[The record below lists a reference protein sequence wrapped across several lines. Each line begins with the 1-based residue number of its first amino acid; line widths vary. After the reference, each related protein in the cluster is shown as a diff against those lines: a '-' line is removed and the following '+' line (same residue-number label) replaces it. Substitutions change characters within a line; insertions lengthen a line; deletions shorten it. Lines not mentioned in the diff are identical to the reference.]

1 MTKLI
6 PVVVIS
12 MILAV
17 ASHKKSDFSQSA
29 QRYRKK
35 DTVFYTIMAIVM
47 ILFVG
52 LRTWYNDTVTYIQ
65 SYETLNPLDS
75 VIDTVTD
82 WSLGSNPGYNL
93 VNGIMR
99 ILGVSTQGFLL
110 IYAAATNGIYL
121 WFLRKYTNNIW
132 LTVFLFVVTGCFTFT
147 LAAIKQCVA
156 VAFCLLG
163 VDQLLDK
170 RTDNP
175 YFYFILWVVI
185 ASFFHPYALMFFAVP
200 FLMFKPWS
208 RETYQTLAV
217 FGVAGLLLQFLFG
230 TIVDVT
236 TVIGEE
242 FDVETFSGEGVNPF
256 RLAVCAVPVLLSFVA
271 RKHIARMDEK
281 KERVFFVITNLAIL
295 NAEIM
300 FVALFGTAN
309 YFARLANYFLIF
321 QALSIP
327 WLLQFF
333 EEKSRKLLTVTA
345 VVCYC
350 LYFIY
355 ENAINRFFDAE
366 YNSISLLEYLSSLFQ

>member
-17 ASHKKSDFSQSA
+17 ISHKKSDYSFSQE
-29 QRYRKK
+29 RYRHKEAIWY
-35 DTVFYTIMAIVM
+35 TVMAVIM
-47 ILFVG
+47 ILFAG
-52 LRTWYNDTVTYIQ
+52 LRTRYNDTGTYRYG
-65 SYETLNPLDS
+65 YEMMEPVAN
-75 VIDTVTD
+75 VIDAVTN
-82 WSLGSNPGYNL
+82 WSIGANPGFVLTNSTL
-93 VNGIMR
+93 K

-110 IYAAATNGIYL
+110 FFAAVTLGIYL

-132 LTVFLFVVTGCFTFT
+132 LTVFLFIALGCFTFT

-163 VDQLLDK
+163 VDHLLDK
-170 RTDNP
+170 RWDKP
-175 YFYFILWVVI
+175 YVPFTLWVVV

-200 FLMFKPWS
+200 FLMFRPWS
-208 RETYQTLAV
+208 KETYQTLAV
-217 FGVAGLLLQFLFG
+217 FGVVGVLLQFLLA
-230 TIVDVT
+230 TIVDIT
-236 TVIGEE
+236 TLMGEE
-242 FDVETFSGEGVNPF
+242 YNMSSFSGEGVNPI
-256 RLAVCAVPVLLSFVA
+256 RLAVCAVPTLLSFVA
-271 RKHIARMDEK
+271 RKHMVQMNEKRERMY
-281 KERVFFVITNLAIL
+281 FLFTNLSIL

-327 WLLQFF
+327 WLFQFF
-333 EEKSRKLLTVTA
+333 EKKSRKLLTVTA
-345 VVCYC
+345 VICYC

-355 ENAINRFFDAE
+355 ADAINQYFDMLYE
-366 YNSISLLEYLSSLFQ
+366 GISLWDYLDSVL

>member
-132 LTVFLFVVTGCFTFT
+132 QTVFLFVVLGVYSFT
-147 LAAIKQCVA
+147 LAAIKQCIA
-156 VAFCLLG
+156 VAIGLLAI
-163 VDQLLDK
+163 DQALK
-170 RTDNP
+170 KHYVR
-175 YFYFILWVVI
+175 FVFWVLVAI
-185 ASFFHPYALMFFAVP
+185 TFHPYAVMFFVVP
-200 FLMFKPWS
+200 FLVFRPWS
-208 RETYQTLAV
+208 AKTYLSLAI
-217 FGVAGLLLQFLFG
+217 FGLAGILLESLLG

-236 TVIGEE
+236 SMFGEGYDIEE
-242 FDVETFSGEGVNPF
+242 FAGEGVNPF
-256 RLAVCAVPVLLSFVA
+256 RLAVSAVPLILSW
-271 RKHIARMDEK
+271 IARHRIAQMDEQQ
-281 KERVFFVITNLAIL
+281 EREYYLFTNLSIL

-327 WLLQFF
+327 WMFQFF
-333 EEKSRKLLTVTA
+333 EKKSRQLLVCLA
-345 VVCYC
+345 VLCYC
-350 LYFIY
+350 LFFIY
-355 ENAINRFFDAE
+355 ENGINRNFDAE
-366 YNSISLLEYLSSLFQ
+366 CNSITLVDYLLSLF